1 MPPEVSF
8 VLYPRPLGS
17 RGAYH
22 DSRISAKSMLH
33 LGPEYHDRVNY
44 RVHVKFLSNLERWG
58 GFDTPST
65 GGARV
70 SCLERPPHFSISLLL
85 IVYQTL

>member
-44 RVHVKFLSNLERWG
+44 RVHVKFLSNLERVG
-58 GFDTPST
+58 GFDPPFPLVVPT
-65 GGARV
+65 GLDLDDTR
-70 SCLERPPHFSISLLL
+70 ISLFL
-85 IVYQTL
+85 YY